1 MEIGEYSVRH
11 IKGKICLYFVW
22 ASFFAFLC
30 WQPALA
36 DGQRLVIS
44 LNGTWQIDE
53 GGMQA
58 IPQRFDHNVP
68 VPGLVEMATPKFP
81 EVGFKSAKRQA
92 FWYKRKFNIDSAI
105 PELALVKV
113 HKAMF
118 GSKVFVNGQ
127 VLGEHMPSFTP
138 GYFNAKPALRQ
149 GENEIVIRVGA
160 FMDAVPKPI
169 PSGWDYE
176 KYKFIPGIF
185 DSVEVILG
193 QTPFIDRVQVQPVL
207 ESKSINAYAWISAPG
222 MKKVKLHY
230 TVSEAKSGRQIA
242 EGDFDADTDGDV
254 KGPSAK
260 VSIPIPDC
268 RLWSPE
274 DPFLYELSVAS
285 PADKHLTRFGMR
297 SFRLDPKTGRA
308 VLNGRPYFMRGSNIT
323 LYRFFEDADCGG
335 LPWNED
341 WVRRLHK
348 ACKNFN
354 WNTLRYCIGF
364 PPEFWYR
371 IADEEGI
378 LIQDEFPIWNMD
390 AKKGDYDPKE
400 LAGEYKEWMQER
412 WNHPCVVIWDA
423 CNETNSPEIEQAI
436 KLVRNLD
443 YSNRPFDN
451 GWRWPKLNTDS
462 RELHPYHFQDP
473 NFKLSQITSDDGKL
487 GWVPGLSPII
497 VNEYGW
503 LWTNRDGT
511 PTSLTRELYQNLLGA
526 KATPAE
532 RFNLYARYTAAE
544 TEFWRARRALAAVM
558 HFCILGYSRPGDGD
572 RPVTGATS
580 DHFTNVEKLEF
591 EPLFKKYV
599 GDSFAPVGLMID
611 AFADDYKGGA
621 KQEFPVIIINDLYD
635 DWAGP
640 VRFRLLKDS
649 KVIQEQTKECKV
661 SKLGKE
667 TIRFTVE
674 IPTEPGKYQV
684 EAALMKPISKEVI
697 SLRDFNVYRQY

>member
-1 MEIGEYSVRH
+1 MMALLGCIPVLAEVQRAVIALDGKWEI
-11 IKGKICLYFVW
+11 
-22 ASFFAFLC
+22 A
-30 WQPALA
+30 
-36 DGQRLVIS
+36 
-44 LNGTWQIDE
+44 E
-53 GGMQA
+53 GGLQA
-58 IPQRFDHNVP
+58 VPQQFSHTAP
-68 VPGLVEMATPKFP
+68 VPGLVDMAEPKFE
-81 EVGFKSAKRQA
+81 EVGFKSTKRQA
-92 FWYKRKFNIDSAI
+92 FWYKRKFNVDKTI

-118 GSKVFVNGQ
+118 GSKVYLNGQ
-127 VLGEHMPSFTP
+127 ALGEHLPSFTP
-138 GYFNAKPALRQ
+138 GYFDAKPALKQ
-149 GENEIVIRVGA
+149 GENEIVVRVGA

-185 DSVEVILG
+185 DSVELILG
-193 QTPFIDRVQVQPVL
+193 QTPFVANVQVQPVL
-207 ESKSINAYAWISAPG
+207 ESKSINLYAWVKAPG
-222 MKKVKLHY
+222 TKKAKLHFKV
-230 TVSEAKSGRQIA
+230 TESKSGKQVA
-242 EGDFDADTDGDV
+242 EGDFDADTAGGGDAV
-254 KGPSAK
+254 AAK
-260 VSIPIPDC
+260 VTIPISDC
-268 RLWSPE
+268 HLWSPE
-274 DPFLYELSVAS
+274 DPFLYNVAVS
-285 PADKHLTRFGMR
+285 SAADSFNTRFGMR
-297 SFRLDPKTGRA
+297 SFSLDPKTGRA

-323 LYRFFEDADCGG
+323 LYRFFEDADCGS

-348 ACKNFN
+348 MCKDFN

-400 LAGEYKEWMQER
+400 LSGEYKEWMQER

-423 CNETNSPEIEQAI
+423 CNETKSPEIGQAI
-436 KLVRNLD
+436 KLVRKLD

-451 GWRWPKLNTDS
+451 GWSLPLLNTDS

-487 GWVPGLSPII
+487 GWEPGKSPII

-511 PTSLTRELYQNLLGA
+511 PTSLTRELYQNLLGP

-580 DHFTNVEKLEF
+580 DHFTNVQKLEL

-621 KQEFPVIIINDLYD
+621 KQEFPVILVNDLYE
-635 DWAGP
+635 DWSGP
-640 VRFRLLKDS
+640 VRMRILKDS
-649 KVIQEQTKECKV
+649 KVVSEHVNECKIPA
-661 SKLGKE
+661 LGSHTAK
-667 TIRFTVE
+667 FTLE
-674 IPTEPGKYQV
+674 IPKEPGKYEV
-684 EAALMKPISKEVI
+684 EAALVKPGSKEVI
-697 SLRDFNVYRQY
+697 SIRDFAVYKSY